1 MRTRD
6 PRALVPRLIM
16 VLLLL
21 LGFGRLAQVALHVPL
36 LGYANNYDF
45 IKISSTVG
53 LWVDEVGM
61 DPYEGHPSAP
71 FRHYL
76 SHGIRHRESQY
87 LSSELLFVYPAIAF
101 ADAQN
106 FIHGSRVNAFDLR
119 TLGVLKSLCFLAA
132 SIFISLLF
140 YRRSAKLGVL
150 SSLIFAVVICDPFNS
165 LYFNT
170 LYFDDSAVIF
180 GYLAVGLGLYLV
192 STERQSTILTVA
204 FCVALLLL
212 GLSKMQHPG
221 LPLAITTAFCAA
233 RARRSWKDGGG
244 RAMMKACAPALA
256 ISLLALW
263 LGVINNRAPS
273 MRGMAAAAAT
283 DSWFGMT
290 LPALNNVPATL
301 RSLGLPERCEA
312 FVGKNWYTPGMQPP
326 PCPEIFRL
334 HRFQMVWLLLKEPA
348 ALWRILKQAIP
359 STRPFVVFYGQVEG
373 RNFGH
378 IEDEGA
384 RFASLGKFFGEL
396 ASPVYVLLF
405 VTALVGGLLSL
416 LLLMDGRSELC
427 LSFSVFLN
435 AVIVATLIVCLLGDG
450 YADLARHFHIG
461 QSALLIA
468 PVVSL

>member
-1 MRTRD
+1 MNMWGFTPAVFPQVERLFMRFLQKYGAEPKREFY
-6 PRALVPRLIM
+6 I
-16 VLLLL
+16 
-21 LGFGRLAQVALHVPL
+21 
-36 LGYANNYDF
+36 
-45 IKISSTVG
+45 
-53 LWVDEVGM
+53 
-61 DPYEGHPSAP
+61 PSAVNT
-71 FRHYL
+71 
-76 SHGIRHRESQY
+76 
-87 LSSELLFVYPAIAF
+87 LLVEKST
-101 ADAQN
+101 N
-106 FIHGSRVNAFDLR
+106 VKVLR
-119 TLGVLKSLCFLAA
+119 T
-132 SIFISLLF
+132 
-140 YRRSAKLGVL
+140 
-150 SSLIFAVVICDPFNS
+150 
-165 LYFNT
+165 
-170 LYFDDSAVIF
+170 
-180 GYLAVGLGLYLV
+180 
-192 STERQSTILTVA
+192 
-204 FCVALLLL
+204 
-212 GLSKMQHPG
+212 
-221 LPLAITTAFCAA
+221 
-233 RARRSWKDGGG
+233 
-244 RAMMKACAPALA
+244 
-256 ISLLALW
+256 
-263 LGVINNRAPS
+263 
-273 MRGMAAAAAT
+273 T

-290 LPALNNVPATL
+290 LLALNKVPATL

-468 PVVSL
+468 PVVSLVVVTGLLSELLKRARPKLSEQAR